1 MVVFFMFWLLDD
13 CVLDFFLVL
22 DLIMLIFLELEVF
35 FVFNKC
41 GKLVMLGINFDLEV
55 LKIVD
60 LEEEKDFL
68 ILIFF
73 GSVFVLEF
81 DWLEEENL
89 DVDVVNVVDEIFV
102 FIFLGVGR

>member
-22 DLIMLIFLELEVF
+22 DLIMLFFLELEVF